1 MWVSG
6 GCQEGEQQ
14 STEMQ
19 IFSESVEGL
28 RDWAEN
34 HNAFQNKH
42 LHNRIY
48 AGRDFFGVP
57 LLI

>member
-6 GCQEGEQQ
+6 GCQGGEQQ

-28 RDWAEN
+28 RDSG
-34 HNAFQNKH
+34 
-42 LHNRIY
+42 LRITMLFRTNISTIEFMLD
-48 AGRDFFGVP
+48 AISLEF
-57 LLI
+57 LC

>member
-28 RDWAEN
+28 RDSG
-34 HNAFQNKH
+34 
-42 LHNRIY
+42 LRITMLFRTNISTIEFMLD
-48 AGRDFFGVP
+48 AISLEF
-57 LLI
+57 LC